1 MKFCSLVLIFVFS
14 LFSSSCQ
21 STSSQSRYPITSNGM
36 AKQLDGGTIVDL
48 REVVIDGTSS
58 GLGAYGGAIG
68 GSVAGRAIG
77 AEASRTSLG
86 TAVGAAG
93 GMIAG
98 GVVGPKIEKALTSKR
113 AQELTIQMDEGGTII
128 VVQEIREPRFNIGD
142 PVRVD
147 SNLAGAARVFH
158 ADDNPH
164 IDPDTG
170 AYLPDD
176 FESL

>member
-1 MKFCSLVLIFVFS
+1 
-14 LFSSSCQ
+14 
-21 STSSQSRYPITSNGM
+21 M

-48 REVVIDGTSS
+48 KEVVIDGTSS

-68 GSVAGRAIG
+68 GSLAGGAIG
-77 AEASRTSLG
+77 AEAIGTSLG
-86 TAVGAAG
+86 ATVGAAG
-93 GMIAG
+93 GMIVG
-98 GVVGPKIEKALTSKR
+98 GVVGTKIEKTLTSKR
-113 AQELTIQMDEGGTII
+113 AQELTIQMDDGGTII
-128 VVQEIREPRFNIGD
+128 VLQEIRVPRLNIGD

-164 IDPDTG
+164 TDPDTE

-176 FESL
+176 FESI